1 MRKITIYDVNEEVYF
16 LRRTNKKATVSKTDD
31 FSFYVPC
38 KGTIIAALNTF
49 VDGYYTIKSSGRG
62 SRVHEVTY
70 KNVFASKEE
79 AELKANDLNKEINRK
94 LREEINNIEE
104 NYLGIS

>member
-16 LRRTNKKATVSKTDD
+16 LRRTNKKATVSKTD
-31 FSFYVPC
+31 FQFLCPC

-49 VDGYYTIKSSGRG
+49 VDGYYTIKSRGRG
-62 SRVHEVTY
+62 SRVYEVTY

-79 AELKANDLNKEINRK
+79 AGLKANDLNKKINSK
-94 LREEINNIEE
+94 IREEINNIEK